1 MSVISIVVK
10 VVTAF
15 IIRRLRDIRLQA
27 LAVLCLAACGPAK
40 PVLIYVPPSIS
51 LDSAGS
57 VRKTAA
63 VNSGSHN
70 FWEAMAS
77 LDTGFISRQ
86 PVTEIEREFAK
97 ALGLV
102 MSGKYDDAA
111 LALDAI
117 RRDTTDRTL
126 LTASRILLS
135 AMLQYQDKWSLLAEL
150 DSMGRRNTG
159 VDGNPDKAGVETWAN
174 AFRKVPA
181 RKMVFPSRP
190 VVVPLILSAAGT
202 PMIEITIEGKT
213 HSFWLDTGASMS
225 IVSSALA
232 AELGIKPLAP
242 DTLEVATTTGRVPAQ
257 AGGISHLE
265 LGGIDIRNTTAL
277 IVDNDRMQVRIGGE
291 GGLPAIVQIDGVIG
305 FDIISRMD
313 LRIDYVNHR
322 VTMIKPVENAKP
334 PRTGRNLFWVGTPVV
349 RLVTSK
355 GVPLHFNLDTGAQE
369 TYSTDGLLMKTKT
382 RTFTGERRLVGG
394 LAGITVVH
402 GRFVD
407 ELRATMGGQ
416 PILLRKLM
424 VFAPAFA
431 SFVSLDG
438 ILGSDVWKS
447 GLVRIDAT
455 NGIFLLEPP
464 EGRRRVRL

>member
-1 MSVISIVVK
+1 M
-10 VVTAF
+10 TAF

-27 LAVLCLAACGPAK
+27 LTVLCLAACGPAK

-51 LDSAGS
+51 LDSAGAP
-57 VRKTAA
+57 RKTAA
-63 VNSGSHN
+63 INSGSHN

-86 PVTEIEREFAK
+86 PVSDIEREFAK
-97 ALGLV
+97 ALGMV

-117 RRDTTDRTL
+117 RADTTDRTL

-150 DSMGRRNTG
+150 DSMGKRNTG
-159 VDGNPDKAGVETWAN
+159 VDGSPDKAGVETWAN
-174 AFRKVPA
+174 AFRKVPS
-181 RKMVFPSRP
+181 RKMVFPTRP

-202 PMIEITIEGKT
+202 PMIEVTIQGKT
-213 HSFWLDTGASMS
+213 HAFWLDTGASMS
-225 IVSSALA
+225 IVSSGLA
-232 AELGIKPLAP
+232 TELGIKPLAP

-257 AGGISHLE
+257 AGAISHLE

-277 IVDNDRMQVRIGGE
+277 IVDSDRMQVRIGGE
-291 GGLPAIVQIDGVIG
+291 AGLPAVVQIDGVIG

-313 LRIDYVNHR
+313 LRIDYVNRR
-322 VTMIKPVENAKP
+322 VTMIKPVENAKL

-369 TYSTDGLLMKTKT
+369 TYSTDGLLMKTKAN
-382 RTFTGERRLVGG
+382 TFLGERRLVGG
-394 LAGITVVH
+394 LAGFTVVH
-402 GRFVD
+402 GRFVN

-424 VFAPAFA
+424 VFAPSFS

-438 ILGSDVWKS
+438 ILGSDVGKS

-455 NGIFLLEPP
+455 NGLFLLEPP
-464 EGRRRVRL
+464 EGRRGVRL